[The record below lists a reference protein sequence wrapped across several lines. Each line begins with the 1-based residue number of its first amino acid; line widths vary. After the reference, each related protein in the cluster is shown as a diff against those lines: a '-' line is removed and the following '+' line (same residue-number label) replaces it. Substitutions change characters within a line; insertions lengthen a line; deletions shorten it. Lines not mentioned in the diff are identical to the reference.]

1 VSSITIEDVKAIA
14 ELSKLDIREE
24 DLPLYVEQFRSVLGY
39 FAKLNEL
46 DTSNVPP
53 TASVLPL
60 RNVLRADV
68 PAQPLHPEQVTLNAL
83 DAEFNQFRVNAV
95 LDQS

>member
-1 VSSITIEDVKAIA
+1 MSSITIEDVKAIA

-39 FAKLNEL
+39 FAKLNEV

-60 RNVLRADV
+60 QNVLRADV
-68 PAQPLHPEQVTLNAL
+68 ANPALTAEQVTMNAK